1 MFCYCF
7 VGLAF
12 KEEGIC
18 EEEALEKFRVGEEGG
33 EGSLCFRRRRRK
45 KINQTL
51 EIIRKKRR

>member
-33 EGSLCFRRRRRK
+33 GGRK
-45 KINQTL
+45 FMFPPPPP
-51 EIIRKKRR
+51 KKNKSNIGNH